1 MKGSVNHCTLYHQP
15 ERQSWNCRWK
25 VSSEAFLKLF
35 SANPVTFKFIIQ
47 TQRSSYVTLSRCEVF
62 ALCTL
67 LKVYL
72 ENCVL
77 PLCHRLLRVLQWT
90 ARPSQDFLLCTS
102 LTEHPRFTGQDGAA
116 DHKHSQPRFLQLLFA
131 CRRTQNKTSIQCN
144 LARYE
149 LTTTYRT
156 LSYCIWHYM
165 IFSFYTGRLEVIT
178 YKSTLLERI
187 FRELSESKIHRI
199 KMNLSVMTV
208 CFGMRLFLHRH
219 ARPASRSLL
228 PSSYL
233 C

>member
-1 MKGSVNHCTLYHQP
+1 MSCLCVTGCSEFFSGQHVPLRTFSCARHSLSTP
-15 ERQSWNCRWK
+15 
-25 VSSEAFLKLF
+25 VSLD
-35 SANPVTFKFIIQ
+35 P
-47 TQRSSYVTLSRCEVF
+47 
-62 ALCTL
+62 
-67 LKVYL
+67 
-72 ENCVL
+72 
-77 PLCHRLLRVLQWT
+77 
-90 ARPSQDFLLCTS
+90 
-102 LTEHPRFTGQDGAA
+102 DGAA
-116 DHKHSQPRFLQLLFA
+116 DHKHSQPRFLPLLFA
-131 CRRTQNKTSIQCN
+131 CRQTQNKTSIQCN

-149 LTTTYRT
+149 LITTYRT
-156 LSYCIWHYM
+156 LSYCIRLYR

-199 KMNLSVMTV
+199 KMNLSVVTV